1 MKKLVLL
8 VMMGIIFVIGCG
20 KNTKIEKENN
30 NTVKETGF
38 PIKTTAGT
46 EIPTF
51 TLTDLD
57 GKTYD
62 SKKLMDNGKKTL
74 FVMAAEW
81 CPHCKNEM
89 PSIQQFYDEN
99 KEKVNIVVIFTHAN
113 SSLDAVKKYIT
124 ENGYTIPA
132 YYDADGSVLNGLG
145 VQGFPFNI
153 KVDGTKIEK
162 TLELPVDYGKLA
174 SEFAQ

>member
-1 MKKLVLL
+1 
-8 VMMGIIFVIGCG
+8 MMGIIFVIGCS

-62 SKKLMDNGKKTL
+62 SK
-74 FVMAAEW
+74 W
-81 CPHCKNEM
+81 
-89 PSIQQFYDEN
+89 
-99 KEKVNIVVIFTHAN
+99 
-113 SSLDAVKKYIT
+113 
-124 ENGYTIPA
+124 
-132 YYDADGSVLNGLG
+132 
-145 VQGFPFNI
+145 
-153 KVDGTKIEK
+153 
-162 TLELPVDYGKLA
+162 
-174 SEFAQ
+174 

>member
-8 VMMGIIFVIGCG
+8 VMMGIIFVIGCS

-30 NTVKETGF
+30 NTVKEIGF
-38 PIKTTAGT
+38 PITTTAGT
-46 EIPTF
+46 EITTF

-124 ENGYTIPA
+124 ENGYTIPV
-132 YYDADGSVLNGLG
+132 YYDADGTILEGFRIES
-145 VQGFPFNI
+145 FPFNLKI
-153 KVDGTKIEK
+153 NGTKIEK
-162 TLELPVDYGKLA
+162 RLEAPVDYEKMVNEF
-174 SEFAQ
+174 SE

>member
-8 VMMGIIFVIGCG
+8 VMMGIIFVIGCS

-30 NTVKETGF
+30 NTVKEIGF

-99 KEKVNIVVIFTHAN
+99 KEKVNNLKIN
-113 SSLDAVKKYIT
+113 
-124 ENGYTIPA
+124 
-132 YYDADGSVLNGLG
+132 
-145 VQGFPFNI
+145 
-153 KVDGTKIEK
+153 GTKIEK
-162 TLELPVDYGKLA
+162 RLEAPVDYEKMVNEF
-174 SEFAQ
+174 SE

>member
-8 VMMGIIFVIGCG
+8 VMMGIIFVIGCS

-30 NTVKETGF
+30 NTVKEIGF

-99 KEKVNIVVIFTHAN
+99 KEKVNIVVIKIYNRKWLYN
-113 SSLDAVKKYIT
+113 SCIL
-124 ENGYTIPA
+124 
-132 YYDADGSVLNGLG
+132 
-145 VQGFPFNI
+145 
-153 KVDGTKIEK
+153 
-162 TLELPVDYGKLA
+162 
-174 SEFAQ
+174 